1 MTYHQ
6 PSSCSL
12 ELGKYP
18 QPTVRPILVVVEGQH
33 DIEFLGRISQ
43 ILHAHHD
50 SLPDLVEWQACQK
63 LIFIP
68 SGGGDFRPWLT
79 RLGTL
84 GCPEFH
90 LYDRELPPTSATREH
105 WVKFVNQRPHCRAL
119 LTCKRSLENYLHPR
133 ALLAARNLQLEFGD
147 FDDVPE
153 LAARAYLSPTATSPG
168 WPQLSRRARRRC
180 RDRQKKWLNT
190 DAVEQMTAE
199 LLAERDPEGEIHSW
213 LEMIAELSRQVS

>member
-1 MTYHQ
+1 MTYLQ
-6 PSSCSL
+6 PLNCSL
-12 ELGKYP
+12 EPSKYL

-43 ILHAHHD
+43 ILHAHD
-50 SLPDLVEWQACQK
+50 ESLPDLIDWEACQK

-79 RLGTL
+79 RLAIL
-84 GCPEFH
+84 GCAEFH
-90 LYDRELPPTSATREH
+90 LYDRELPPTTTAREH
-105 WVKFVNQRPHCRAL
+105 WVEFVNQRPRCRAV
-119 LTCKRSLENYLHPR
+119 LTRKRSLENYLHPS

-153 LAARAYLSPTATSPG
+153 LAARAYLSPTSTWPG

-190 DAVEQMTAE
+190 DAVEQMTVE
-199 LLAERDPEGEIHSW
+199 LLAERDPAGEVRSW
-213 LEMIAELSRQVS
+213 HEMIAELSRQVS